1 MVPGFPLCDSSDR
14 SHHIRSAYFR
24 LSSSPVPLQSSR
36 GQQQQKY
43 PTALTMVFLTEEMKA
58 QLMKVVGISDVS
70 EFDSLVKQH
79 SPNIENFDKSL
90 QQHSP
95 FDLQMVL
102 FKEQLESRGLEQ
114 MSQLSSDEEKIKY
127 VYEVLMQDQDFRNI
141 NNVCLKVKSKKDSE
155 KSKKLR
161 DLGNKNFQ
169 KKVNEEAIRYYNES
183 ILAGPIVD
191 GAGQE
196 VSLGLGELIFLL
208 MLISSLN
215 NSLIPGNRSVVLF
228 NMCEYENCLSD
239 ISAALYFGYPANL
252 QYKVYERQGR
262 CYQALG

>member
-1 MVPGFPLCDSSDR
+1 
-14 SHHIRSAYFR
+14 
-24 LSSSPVPLQSSR
+24 
-36 GQQQQKY
+36 
-43 PTALTMVFLTEEMKA
+43 MVFLTDEMKA

-102 FKEQLESRGLEQ
+102 FKEQLESRGLEKL
-114 MSQLSSDEEKIKY
+114 SQLSSDEEKIKY
-127 VYEVLMQDQDFRNI
+127 VYEALMQDQDFRDI
-141 NNVCLKVKSKKDSE
+141 NNVCLKVKSKKDPE

-191 GAGQE
+191 GVGQE
-196 VSLGLGELIFLL
+196 VSLGLGGSILGC
-208 MLISSLN
+208 
-215 NSLIPGNRSVVLF
+215 P
-228 NMCEYENCLSD
+228 
-239 ISAALYFGYPANL
+239 LYDRWTRIMP
-252 QYKVYERQGR
+252 
-262 CYQALG
+262 

>member
-1 MVPGFPLCDSSDR
+1 
-14 SHHIRSAYFR
+14 
-24 LSSSPVPLQSSR
+24 
-36 GQQQQKY
+36 
-43 PTALTMVFLTEEMKA
+43 MVFLTDEMKA

-102 FKEQLESRGLEQ
+102 FKEQLESRGLDAI
-114 MSQLSSDEEKIKY
+114 SQLPSDEEKIKY
-127 VYEVLMQDQDFRNI
+127 VYEVLMQDQDFRDI

-191 GAGQE
+191 GVGPE
-196 VSLGLGELIFLL
+196 VSLGLGGSTFLI
-208 MLISSLN
+208 MLSSLN
-215 NSLIPGNRSVVLF
+215 NIVIPGNRSVVFF
-228 NMCEYENCLSD
+228 NLSEYENCLSD
-239 ISAALYFGYPANL
+239 ISAALQFGYPANL

>member
-1 MVPGFPLCDSSDR
+1 MLSRLSFVSQLRPGSPGSANISDR
-14 SHHIRSAYFR
+14 I
-24 LSSSPVPLQSSR
+24 SPILDFPPLQSQSSLAAANKDL
-36 GQQQQKY
+36 QKY
-43 PTALTMVFLTEEMKA
+43 LRHSDSLNMVFLTEEMKA

-102 FKEQLESRGLEQ
+102 FKEQLESRGLDAL
-114 MSQLSSDEEKIKY
+114 SQLSSDEEKIKY
-127 VYEVLMQDQDFRNI
+127 VYEVLMQDQDFRDI

-155 KSKKLR
+155 KSKRLR

-191 GAGQE
+191 GTGPE
-196 VSLGLGELIFLL
+196 VSLGLGGSI
-208 MLISSLN
+208 
-215 NSLIPGNRSVVLF
+215 
-228 NMCEYENCLSD
+228 EYFTL
-239 ISAALYFGYPANL
+239 
-252 QYKVYERQGR
+252 
-262 CYQALG
+262 

>member
-114 MSQLSSDEEKIKY
+114 LSQLSSDEEKIKY

-183 ILAGPIVD
+183 ILAGPIID
-191 GAGQE
+191 GVGQE
-196 VSLGLGELIFLL
+196 VSLGL
-208 MLISSLN
+208 
-215 NSLIPGNRSVVLF
+215 GNRSVVLF
-228 NMCEYENCLSD
+228 NMSEYENCLSD

>member
-1 MVPGFPLCDSSDR
+1 
-14 SHHIRSAYFR
+14 
-24 LSSSPVPLQSSR
+24 
-36 GQQQQKY
+36 
-43 PTALTMVFLTEEMKA
+43 MVFLTDEMKA

-102 FKEQLESRGLEQ
+102 FKEQLESRGLEKF
-114 MSQLSSDEEKIKY
+114 SQLSSDEEKIKY
-127 VYEVLMQDQDFRNI
+127 VYEALMQDQDFRDI

-191 GAGQE
+191 GVGQE
-196 VSLGLGELIFLL
+196 VSLGLGGSICRP
-208 MLISSLN
+208 MLSGLN
-215 NSLIPGNRSVVLF
+215 NPSSQATGPWCSSTWPSTRIVSQISAQLYI
-228 NMCEYENCLSD
+228 SD
-239 ISAALYFGYPANL
+239 IRQTSGTKSTRGRDAAIKLWGNI
-252 QYKVYERQGR
+252 
-262 CYQALG
+262 